1 MKNIKL
7 LATAFAI
14 VAVSLIFTLTLTAAV
29 PASDLPPRPPTP
41 TPIPTPTPDSA
52 GDAPIRGAFITL
64 RAWNA
69 SPDAWTVVQWQDALG
84 DWHDVEGW
92 RGRLDDKVGVEK
104 TWWVAPR
111 DFETGPF
118 RWLVYAEPGGEL
130 LGASDAFY
138 LPERTGQVVTVD
150 LLLP

>member
-7 LATAFAI
+7 LASAFAI
-14 VAVSLIFTLTLTAAV
+14 VAVSLIFTLALTAAV
-29 PASDLPPRPPTP
+29 PAQDLPPRPPTP
-41 TPIPTPTPDSA
+41 TPERSPL
-52 GDAPIRGAFITL
+52 RGAFITL

-92 RGRLDDKVGVEK
+92 RGRLDDKGGAEK

-118 RWLVYAEPGGEL
+118 RWLVYAEPDGEL

-150 LLLP
+150 LVLP

>member
-1 MKNIKL
+1 MKKYKFL
-7 LATAFAI
+7 
-14 VAVSLIFTLTLTAAV
+14 VSVLSIAALGFLVVLTLTAAV
-29 PASDLPPRPPTP
+29 PTQDLPPRPPTP
-41 TPIPTPTPDSA
+41 TPESSPL
-52 GDAPIRGAFITL
+52 RGAFITL

-69 SPDAWTVVQWQDALG
+69 PLDAWTVVQWQDALG

-92 RGRLDDKVGVEK
+92 RGRLDDKIGAEK

-130 LGASDAFY
+130 LGASDAFD

-150 LLLP
+150 LVLP